1 MSVNH
6 HAVSPAVAAPLVL
19 RDVLER
25 LLAGE
30 SLAEAEAQQLLVQLT
45 DESLSPA
52 MVAAQLVALRA
63 KGVVA
68 DEVRGFAKG
77 MRALARRP
85 DLPFVGKTVDV
96 VGTGGDGS
104 GSVNLST
111 GAALLAAAAGAQVV
125 KHGNRSISSRSG
137 SADLLE
143 ALGLKLPLQ
152 GADIGACLAAT
163 GFTFLFAPHHH
174 PAMKAVGPVRGA
186 MGIRTVFNLL
196 GPLTNPASPP
206 FGLIGAFNLDTAKL
220 MADAFAGLPIERV
233 FVVHGEPGWDEP
245 TPCGP
250 FHLFDVK
257 SVGSK
262 LPPTVDNAPVGANLL
277 ATVGSKLPPTVDSAS
292 VGASLLATVGSKL
305 PPTVDS
311 ASVGASLL
319 ATVTHTV
326 RDPLTDYGLPRC
338 RPEELAGGDG
348 AHNAE
353 RLLQVFRGEDQGA
366 HRHALLLG
374 AALVLEVTGQAS
386 TPREALAMAVA
397 AIDSGAAL
405 RMAEALRAFGAN
417 VSATA

>member
-1 MSVNH
+1 MSGNH
-6 HAVSPAVAAPLVL
+6 AAVSPAAAAPLVL

-52 MVAAQLVALRA
+52 LVAAQLVALRA

-152 GADIGACLAAT
+152 GADIGGCLTAT

-220 MADAFAGLPIERV
+220 MAEAFAGLPIERV

-262 LPPTVDNAPVGANLL
+262 LPPTADNAPVGA
-277 ATVGSKLPPTVDSAS
+277 
-292 VGASLLATVGSKL
+292 SLLAS
-305 PPTVDS
+305 
-311 ASVGASLL
+311 
-319 ATVTHTV
+319 VTHTV

-338 RPEELAGGDG
+338 RPEDLAGGDA

-374 AALVLEVTGQAS
+374 AALVLEVTGQAA
-386 TPREALAMAVA
+386 TPRDALAMAAA

-417 VSATA
+417 AGANA